1 MHHEYAESL
10 DKLQVRI
17 RAHKEFADFDVS
29 TWLDNFCAQSP
40 RRRILDLGCGS
51 GNHLGLYAG
60 HAGPAGR
67 VVGIDREPALVAAAR
82 EAYGAVPQVEALVG
96 SMDQPLPFPE
106 GSFDLCFSNFA
117 IYYAKDSSATLSEIR
132 RVLKPR
138 GQVVLIGP
146 TRNNSLEIYEYNAR
160 LTGVAIEPVTVV
172 LTDRLRTEI
181 LPLVH
186 DLFVDVREEILE
198 SSLTF
203 PNADEFLRYFQAT
216 MVYEETAKKRGV
228 TYEQMRAAMPSAGQ
242 PVVSKEMLAVIATR
256 V

>member
-1 MHHEYAESL
+1 MHHEYGESL

-17 RAHKEFADFDVS
+17 RAHKEFANYDVS

-40 RRRILDLGCGS
+40 RRHILDLGCGS
-51 GNHLGLYAG
+51 GNHLGLYAR

-82 EAYGAVPQVEALVG
+82 EAYRAVPQVEALVG
-96 SMDQPLPFPE
+96 SMDQPLPFPD

-132 RVLKPR
+132 RVVEPR

-146 TRNNSLEIYEYNAR
+146 TRNNSLEIYKYNER

-181 LPLVH
+181 LPLVR
-186 DLFVDVREEILE
+186 DLFVDVTEEILE

-203 PNADEFLRYFQAT
+203 PSADEFLRYFQAT

-242 PVVSKEMLAVIATR
+242 PVVSKEMLVVIATR